1 MALKFL
7 VDVGVGRVVE
17 NVLRSLG
24 YDTKAVRDIDPR
36 AKDSDILAIAV
47 REERMVITMDKDFG
61 ELVHKLSKQHTGVL
75 ILRMEDARGVEK
87 AEVIKIFWP
96 HSALKSL
103 ENFVFIRTTD
113 CGFVRNGGSRLS
125 LDYVSSK

>member
-61 ELVHKLSKQHTGVL
+61 ELVHKLSEQHTGVL

-87 AEVIKIFWP
+87 AEVVKNILATFRAEITGKFCVYQDNR
-96 HSALKSL
+96 L
-103 ENFVFIRTTD
+103 R
-113 CGFVRNGGSRLS
+113 VRS
-125 LDYVSSK
+125 